1 MVPPTMSFPTVVS
14 FLLLVVLVSLTLANV
29 GNRIASSSFVSFSS
43 FLMIFGC
50 VGLAISMITTGF
62 LCLAAWFEG
71 SQEVPVPEIHPA
83 SPKLKETD
91 NGTGAKRK
99 STASNARTAQIMPA
113 ATNEDPLSPA
123 GEEGVSV
130 KDYGSEYFEPP
141 ARISAILDAYSEP
154 RGSWS
159 AASALAEPALSERNG
174 KRPVYTSSHSSLQQ
188 TPTGYTPSASRPPP
202 AQVACTGAQLVR
214 QSFGPYSPSLY
225 SPSLYTPSIY
235 PQVGRSSSG
244 SVRLTVSKPSESG
257 NIPLRP
263 VPESPRRRPLP
274 YTAATESKRDRLWGI
289 ERGKRRTSWWL
300 EEGEGESEEPSE
312 EVQMRHLRDEERYG
326 NESV

>member
-1 MVPPTMSFPTVVS
+1 MSFPTVVS

-244 SVRLTVSKPSESG
+244 S
-257 NIPLRP
+257 
-263 VPESPRRRPLP
+263 SPRRRPLP